1 MSDLGNVLC
10 YYEMGEEAEAKGD
23 FFNAAKYFRQSYFY
37 FEFGELP
44 IYIEQVNQKGGE
56 AYERYEQL
64 LTKLTVEEVNEI
76 KERNKRIGFQS
87 GDIDLDMENFE
98 NTYCNWSKSRFDE
111 I

>member
-56 AYERYEQL
+56 AYQRYEEL
-64 LTKLTVEEVNEI
+64 CKKLTAEELIEI
-76 KERNKRIGFQS
+76 KKKNKRIGFET
-87 GDIDLDMENFE
+87 GDIDLNIENFD
-98 NTYCNWSKSRFDE
+98 NTFYNWSKSRFDE